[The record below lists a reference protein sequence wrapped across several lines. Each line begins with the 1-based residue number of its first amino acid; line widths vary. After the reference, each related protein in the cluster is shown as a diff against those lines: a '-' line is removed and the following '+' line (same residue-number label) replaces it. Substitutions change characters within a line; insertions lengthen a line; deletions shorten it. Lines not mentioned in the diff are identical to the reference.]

1 MPFQPPASP
10 RLLTAR
16 TALLS
21 CLLGLCLSLA
31 GAADA
36 LADALFDRIPGAKQ
50 VFFLAEFATQRV
62 IDGDDALTVR
72 GILHGKQVK
81 VVQTRGDAGRTFSIA
96 TDSALG
102 LTLADLI
109 PELRGFPGTDAFGLE
124 TLVVDEQKLTAAGTV
139 NVRGVD
145 FAASLDLKAKRL
157 DVAATGA
164 QAGKA
169 GIGLLIPALKDAPVV
184 SDFTF
189 ASAAFDL
196 NAKTFTTTDAL
207 NRARM
212 TALIDASRGGRNL
225 VLDLKPAAAAVSLG
239 DAIPA
244 LAGLPVLDNFT
255 LADLR
260 FDFAAK
266 AVTVDIACN
275 NALFT
280 GSATAAHGPRSLVLD
295 LKAAAQVVTLG
306 QVLPALKEAPVV
318 DGFSFKDLRC
328 DLAAR
333 RITLLGALNQAEM
346 TATLDLAKA
355 ERSLDLTPTS
365 GKATPG
371 QAIPAL
377 AGVPVLD
384 SCGLENLRCDLNTR
398 AVTALV
404 SLNRAQ
410 LTGALSAAQG
420 AGNLVLDLKAARPV
434 TLADA
439 LAGLGDLPVVND
451 FSFTDLRC
459 GLGTRTLSLTGAL
472 NQAGMT
478 ATIDGSK
485 GALNPV
491 FDLTPTAGK
500 ITPGQA
506 IPDLQGMPVLDAFG
520 LERLRCDLGAKAVTA
535 TASVN
540 SVVMAGGL
548 AKAPGGKGLVLD
560 LASAQGPVSLG
571 QVLTDL
577 AGAPVVNDFTFERL
591 HADLG
596 ARTLSLTGKLNAAE
610 MTAAVDAA
618 KGRRSIDF
626 TATAGKV
633 TPVQAIPDLAGLPV
647 MEALGLENL
656 RCDVSTKAVSATLS
670 LNQAMLTGSVDG
682 SKGPKALVFDLKAT
696 AGALTLGQALPDLAS
711 TAVINDFA
719 FTELRCDLGA
729 RTLALTGTLNDAA
742 MTATVDAAKGRR
754 SIDFA
759 ATTGK
764 VTPVQ
769 VFPALKDIPLLDAF
783 GLENLHCDL
792 SAKTLSATVS
802 LNEAELTGTVNAG
815 RGAKD
820 LGFSLTASKG
830 SVTLGDALPAVAQV
844 PGVNAFA
851 LEGLFLKDNA
861 FTADV
866 SFMKAHAALTLKKK
880 TTSAG
885 GKGLDLDLTP
895 VQGAVFD
902 LASLFPEL
910 ASLPGIND
918 FKLVDLNFDELAK
931 QLTASLNIGGILATL
946 RTDSEKSGGKT
957 GRVFTLTSPNLGL
970 GAIVSSLQGLPV
982 LGDLRFTELS
992 IGPGFVEAGVDFAG
1006 APVTLVENLAK
1017 GFAALD
1023 FGGLDVASVV
1033 PSLKNTVISDLK
1045 MASSLFLIMKNA
1057 GTISPDDFPEDRR
1070 SLLADFDFSKP
1081 LKAGV
1086 NLLASLNPGDL
1097 GKLAGPLKRLGLGAA
1112 KLPLNGSLPKGI
1124 FAFVEH
1130 AFKNK
1135 GQDPPPSLGASSL
1148 LKGITITVPVGAP
1161 RIAAVS
1167 KFATLD
1173 PAVLYVSGDLGA
1185 GSPWAALPKE
1195 LVKYKPTGDVDIAL
1209 QGGITLSIGSFK
1221 EDMVALVDLNVGEKA
1236 GALSLLA
1243 LDRGSWNDPFGI
1255 KGLTVKDGGYVLSLS
1270 DGPSGARADLSFF
1283 GTAKLHDKDQLAV
1296 SAVFQDKGGLPT
1308 LEYFEIAGPV
1318 SLADVAGGI
1327 PNGKGCI
1334 LRDLKVYPNGIEAQ
1348 AELKSGGF
1356 DGKFGFYLF
1365 DITVAGKSTL
1375 AAALDL
1381 NTDLATKTRKNFS
1394 LSVLAKIAPLKG
1406 DKAKFITAK
1415 LDTMEVANACL
1426 VLSSQSLPVVTLA
1439 DLKEGP
1445 AQDLFTRIFGKTSVP
1460 VRLDNVTLLSD
1471 FSTDIMG
1478 EIGQKLGKGAGG
1490 LKLGLDGGAVL
1501 NGAVGGLFDSD
1512 PLSLDLEILVD
1523 GGFSLDNLQ
1532 KAGLKLPTFLK
1543 SKPDKVGAG
1552 QKAGLILKVL
1562 DETCEVGLLSGFDV
1576 ELNKTTFDFTGTLGV
1591 QLAEED
1597 IGLSLTGSMAD
1608 TWKNALGIKG
1618 FAIEKVV
1625 VTGEVEEEAGDPSL
1639 KLGLAGETNILGRDF
1654 TLAGDASLGLG
1665 PGVPIPD
1672 GLGMLAASSQ
1682 LDEVGY
1688 KVIMAL
1694 LAGNEALAV
1703 IATPGN
1709 ILAIPVIAIG
1719 SCVFIAGSEVGL
1731 SIYDAVHH
1739 KKATFKELISAPG
1752 HNAKV
1757 VIDKFAKVEAWL
1769 LGAKELQLSFATP
1782 GASDVNLGIPDGVH
1796 LSGKIELFGGAIK
1809 TGTIHIPLS
1818 WIYKVAQAVSKSAT
1832 QPSDPSQ
1839 PDPEPMMMA
1848 KAPVSKAS
1856 ASTASLQ
1863 ATAQSYQTLRRIVAK
1878 ELGLSRQDPGVA
1890 YPKPTAQELQEL
1902 KSALHFTAPGG
1913 FTLGKVSFTGAEVSL
1928 QPFSVKSKAK
1938 VLGAE
1943 EDVEL
1948 SIRNGSLAMVLTNK
1962 LGGICETDLVFEY
1975 DRDSDAFTVAADL
1988 KDNPEFKQWLDH
2000 EILEGVQQIS
2010 STATQKFEALNQDL
2024 QDAQKAQAA
2033 AEQGLQAAQK
2043 AAQTVT
2049 KDAIARLQQSTDNYQ
2064 HDYEYAQSQYNKC
2077 SGWKKKFCQAKWYP
2091 RKGLAWDAWQAS
2103 KELLDDAEKALAE
2116 EKALEADVH
2125 AAQIK
2130 FDQAANAVALALK
2143 DAAAAGE
2150 IADILADGLEHFVAS
2165 AQRAGGLFS
2174 LDQAVLAGSTA
2185 DLAKGM
2191 PLVLDLFFTID
2202 GKKYEEFF
2210 AVSPADAAFNALSF
2224 GLLPVIVAE
2233 HVVEGMDT
2241 ALEKKLAPKFGAFTQ
2256 SAAAK
2261 LTTWIQ
2267 AHIYEL
2273 IGGTRE
2279 NMESRISN
2287 IQYELTQE
2295 KSRFKKVFDSLEKH
2309 AGSFEPG
2316 YQDLADTTD
2325 KILSTYEMTDF
2336 MPMSIQFGNR
2346 YIAVGHSALCLGVA
2360 DNGVDVYQQ
2369 NCKDVSTEQWTAAAL
2384 KDADGKDSG
2393 YVQLKSKGLCLKA
2406 KSLDP
2411 KSGQLLSLAQCN
2423 SGDEHEKW
2431 KVATKD
2437 GFFYEII
2444 NRFSQKCLHFDTEN
2458 ANDKSGYAVW
2468 TSCLGADS
2476 QAFRVLEDAQKP
2488 AFYPVND
2495 QVRANSGM
2503 CLAPDANFAQYFSKT
2518 TKGFSTADRDDH
2530 ARMTTRRHNLL
2541 YPAAC
2546 DGSARTRFNYV
2557 EKPDGALKIV
2567 HAPSGWCVA
2576 TDRTH
2581 GKDLVLAPCNNGKD
2595 MFWRTRDDNG
2605 DAFEI
2610 QHEADGLCI
2619 DLPAKSQRSGPGPES
2634 GAAQVTPCRRS
2645 PSQFLDFINN

>member
-1 MPFQPPASP
+1 MPSLSPTHARPA
-10 RLLTAR
+10 RMRRTAR
-16 TALLS
+16 VALFS

-31 GAADA
+31 GAAEA
-36 LADALFDRIPGAKQ
+36 LANELYDRIPGAKQ
-50 VFFLAEFATQRV
+50 VFFLANFATQHV
-62 IDGDDALTVR
+62 DETKDAVTVR
-72 GILHGKQVK
+72 GILNAKQVK
-81 VVQTRGDAGRTFSIA
+81 VVQTRGDEGRTFSIE

-102 LTLADLI
+102 LTLADLVT
-109 PELRGFPGTDAFGLE
+109 ELRAFPGTEAFGLE
-124 TLVVDEQKLTAAGTV
+124 KLVVDEQKLTAAGAV

-145 FAASLDLKAKRL
+145 FTASCDLKGKRL
-157 DVAATGA
+157 DVAATGS

-169 GIGLLIPALKDAPVV
+169 GIGQLIPALKDAPVV

-189 ASAAFDL
+189 AQATFDL
-196 NAKTFTTTDAL
+196 IAKTFTTTDAL
-207 NRARM
+207 NQARM
-212 TALIDASRGGRNL
+212 TALIDASHGGRNM
-225 VLDLKPAAAAVSLG
+225 VFDLRPAAGAVSLG

-244 LAGLPVLDNFT
+244 LKGLPVLDNFT

-266 AVTVDIACN
+266 AVTADIAYN
-275 NALFT
+275 NAHLT
-280 GSATAAHGPRSLVLD
+280 GSATAAGGPKSLVLD
-295 LKAAAQVVTLG
+295 LKAANQVVTLG
-306 QVLPALKEAPVV
+306 EVLPALNGAPVV
-318 DGFSFKDLRC
+318 DGFTFKDLRC
-328 DLAAR
+328 DLAAK

-377 AGVPVLD
+377 QGVPVLD
-384 SCGLENLRCDLNTR
+384 TFGLENLHCDLDSR

-410 LTGALSAAQG
+410 LTGTLSAAQG
-420 AGNLVLDLKAARPV
+420 SKDLVLDLRAARPV

-439 LAGLGDLPVVND
+439 LAGLGGLPVVND
-451 FSFTDLRC
+451 FTFSDLRC
-459 GLGTRTLSLTGAL
+459 DLGTRTLALTGAL
-472 NQAGMT
+472 NQAQMT
-478 ATIDGSK
+478 ATIDVSQ
-485 GALNPV
+485 GARNPA

-506 IPDLQGMPVLDAFG
+506 IPDLAGLPVLDAFG
-520 LERLRCDLGAKAVTA
+520 LERLRCDLGAKTVTA

-540 SVVMAGGL
+540 QAVLAGGL
-548 AKAPGGKGLVLD
+548 AKAPGGKGVVLD
-560 LASAQGPVSLG
+560 LASAKGPVSLG

-577 AGAPVVNDFTFERL
+577 AGAPVVGDFTFERL

-596 ARTLSLTGKLNAAE
+596 ARALSLTGKINAAE
-610 MTAAVDAA
+610 MTASVDAA
-618 KGRRSIDF
+618 KGQRSIDF
-626 TATAGKV
+626 TATAGKI

-647 MEALGLENL
+647 MDALGLENL
-656 RCDVSTKAVSATLS
+656 HCDVSTRAVSATLS
-670 LNQAMLTGSVDG
+670 LNKAMLAGSVDG
-682 SKGPKALVFDLKAT
+682 SKGKRALVFDLKAT
-696 AGALTLGQALPDLAS
+696 AGALTLGQALPNLAGV
-711 TAVINDFA
+711 AVVNDFA
-719 FTELRCDLGA
+719 FTDLRCDLGA
-729 RTLALTGTLNDAA
+729 RTLALTGKLNDAQ
-742 MTATVDAAKGRR
+742 MTATVDAAKGQR

-764 VTPVQ
+764 VTLVQ
-769 VFPALKDIPLLDAF
+769 VFPALKDLPLLDAF

-792 SAKTLSATVS
+792 SSKAVSATVS
-802 LNEAELTGTVNAG
+802 LNDAEMAG
-815 RGAKD
+815 SVDAAQGVQHLD
-820 LGFSLTASKG
+820 FSLTATKG
-830 SVTLGDALPAVAQV
+830 SVTLGDALPVVAQV

-851 LEGLFLKDNA
+851 LEGLFLKDSA

-866 SFMKAHAALTLKKK
+866 SFQKAHAALTLKRK
-880 TTSAG
+880 TASGG

-902 LASLFPEL
+902 LASLFPDL
-910 ASLPGIND
+910 AHLPGVSD
-918 FKLVDLNFDELAK
+918 FALVDLNFDELAR

-946 RTDSEKSGGKT
+946 RTDSEKTGGKT

-970 GAIVSSLQGLPV
+970 GAIVSSLKGLPV
-982 LGDLRFTELS
+982 LGDLKFTELS
-992 IGPGFVEAGVDFAG
+992 IGPGFIEASADLAG
-1006 APVTLVENLAK
+1006 APITLVENLAK

-1033 PSLKNTVISDLK
+1033 PSLKNTVISDLR
-1045 MASSLFLIMKNA
+1045 MASSLFLVMKNA

-1070 SLLADFDFSKP
+1070 SLLGDFDFSKT
-1081 LKAGV
+1081 LNAGV

-1161 RIAAVS
+1161 KIAAIS

-1173 PAVLYVSGDLGA
+1173 PAVLYVSGNLGT
-1185 GSPWAALPKE
+1185 GSPWAVLPKE
-1195 LVKYKPTGDVDIAL
+1195 LLKYKPTGEVDIAL
-1209 QGGITLSIGSFK
+1209 QGGVTLSIGNFK
-1221 EDMVALVDLNVGEKA
+1221 EDMAALVDLNVGEKA

-1243 LDRGSWNDPFGI
+1243 LDKGSWNDPFGI
-1255 KGLTVKDGGYVLSLS
+1255 KGLTVQDGGYVLSLS

-1318 SLADVAGGI
+1318 SLADVAGGLKA
-1327 PNGKGCI
+1327 GKGCI
-1334 LRDLKVYPNGIEAQ
+1334 LRDLKVYPDGIEAQ
-1348 AELKSGGF
+1348 AEFKSNGF
-1356 DGKFGFYLF
+1356 DGTFGLYLF
-1365 DITVAGKSTL
+1365 DLTVAGKSTL

-1381 NTDLATKTRKNFS
+1381 NTDLTTKTRKNFS
-1394 LSVLAKIAPLKG
+1394 LGTLAKIAPLKG
-1406 DKAKFITAK
+1406 KNAKLVTAK

-1426 VLSSQSLPVVTLA
+1426 VLSSKSLPVVTLA

-1471 FSTDIMG
+1471 FHTDMMG
-1478 EIGQKLGKGAGG
+1478 EIGDKLGKGAGS

-1523 GGFSLDNLQ
+1523 GGFSLSNLQ
-1532 KAGLKLPTFLK
+1532 KAGLKLPKFLK

-1597 IGLSLTGSMAD
+1597 IGLSLTGSMSD
-1608 TWKNALGIKG
+1608 TWQNALGIKG

-1672 GLGMLAASSQ
+1672 GLGMLAATSQ
-1682 LDEVGY
+1682 LDAVAYKILIFMEAGGLTVGLAA
-1688 KVIMAL
+1688 AL
-1694 LAGNEALAV
+1694 PGGIAL
-1703 IATPGN
+1703 
-1709 ILAIPVIAIG
+1709 IPVCA
-1719 SCVFIAGSEVGL
+1719 VAGSLTAASVMNAFITDL
-1731 SIYDAVHH
+1731 ATH
-1739 KKATFKELISAPG
+1739 KKVTLKGLLSAPG
-1752 HNAKV
+1752 HRLDQFCDKV
-1757 VIDKFAKVEAWL
+1757 AWL

-1782 GASDVNLGIPDGVH
+1782 GASDVNLGIPDGIH

-1809 TGTIHIPLS
+1809 TPTLHFPLS
-1818 WIYKVAQAVSKSAT
+1818 WIYKVAQAVSKAAT
-1832 QPSDPSQ
+1832 QPAVDPSQ
-1839 PDPEPMMMA
+1839 PDPMMMA
-1848 KAPVSKAS
+1848 AAPASKAPAS
-1856 ASTASLQ
+1856 AASLQ
-1863 ATAQSYQTLRRIVAK
+1863 ATAESYQALRRIVAK
-1878 ELGLSRQDPGVA
+1878 ELGLSSEDPGVA

-1902 KSALHFTAPGG
+1902 KDSLRFTVPGG
-1913 FTLGKVSFTGAEVSL
+1913 FTLGKVSFTGAEVDL
-1928 QPFSVKSKAK
+1928 LHFSVKTKAK
-1938 VLGAE
+1938 LFGVE

-1948 SIRNGSLAMVLTNK
+1948 SIRDGSLAMVLKNK
-1962 LGGICETDLVFEY
+1962 LGGICETDLIFEY
-1975 DRDSDAFTVAADL
+1975 DQASDAFTVAADL
-1988 KDNPEFKQWLDH
+1988 KDNAEFAKWLGD
-2000 EILEGVQQIS
+2000 EITAGIKQIS
-2010 STATQKFEALNQDL
+2010 ATANAKFNALNKDL
-2024 QDAQKAQAA
+2024 QDAQKVQKA
-2033 AEQGLQAAQK
+2033 AEQGLQDAQK

-2049 KDAIARLQQSTDNYQ
+2049 KDAVARLRQSTDNYQ

-2091 RKGLAWDAWQAS
+2091 RKGLAWDTWQAS

-2143 DAAAAGE
+2143 DVEAAEE
-2150 IADILADGLEHFVAS
+2150 IEDILADGLEHFVDK
-2165 AQRAGGLFS
+2165 AQGTAEGFALNEAF
-2174 LDQAVLAGSTA
+2174 LVGSTTE
-2185 DLAKGM
+2185 LAKGM
-2191 PLVLDLFFTID
+2191 PFVVEMFFTI
-2202 GKKYEEFF
+2202 GGTKYQEFF
-2210 AVSPADAAFNALSF
+2210 ALDPSSAEFNALSF
-2224 GLLPVIVAE
+2224 GLLPIIVAE
-2233 HVVEGMDT
+2233 HVVKDLDT
-2241 ALEKKLAPKFGAFTQ
+2241 TLEKKLAPKFGAFTQ
-2256 SAAAK
+2256 SAADR
-2261 LTTWIQ
+2261 LSTWVS

-2279 NMESRISN
+2279 NMEKQINN

-2295 KSRFKKVFDSLEKH
+2295 ESVYKKVFDSLEKH
-2309 AGSFEPG
+2309 AGTFQPG
-2316 YQDLADTTD
+2316 YQDLAATTD
-2325 KILSTYEMTDF
+2325 QILSTYEMTDF
-2336 MPMSIQFGNR
+2336 MPVSVQFQNR

-2369 NCKDVSTEQWTAAAL
+2369 NCKDVDTEQWTTTPL
-2384 KDADGKDSG
+2384 KDDKGQDTG
-2393 YVQLKSKGLCLKA
+2393 YVQLRSKGLCLKA
-2406 KSLDP
+2406 KNLAP

-2423 SGDEHEKW
+2423 GDDEHEKW

-2488 AFYPVND
+2488 MFYTVNA

-2503 CLAPDANFAQYFSKT
+2503 CLAPDDNFAQYFSKT
-2518 TKGFSTADRDDH
+2518 TKGFTTATREDH
-2530 ARMTTRRHNLL
+2530 KKMQSRRHDLL
-2541 YPAAC
+2541 YPSPC
-2546 DGSARTRFNYV
+2546 DGKPKGKFNYV
-2557 EKPDGALKIV
+2557 EKPDGTLKLV

-2576 TDRTH
+2576 TAGKH
-2581 GKDLVLAPCNNGKD
+2581 GNHLILAPCDNGEDK
-2595 MFWRTRDDNG
+2595 FWRTRDDNG
-2605 DAFEI
+2605 DAFEL
-2610 QHEADGLCI
+2610 QHMTDQQCI
-2619 DLPAKSQRSGPGPES
+2619 DLPSRSQRNGPAPES
-2634 GAAQVTPCRRS
+2634 GAARTTPCRRS
-2645 PSQFLDFINN
+2645 ASQYLDFIHN

>member
-1 MPFQPPASP
+1 MPFPSPTSP
-10 RLLTAR
+10 RLS
-16 TALLS
+16 TALLC
-21 CLLGLCLSLA
+21 CLLGLCLCLA
-31 GAADA
+31 DAADA
-36 LADALFDRIPGAKQ
+36 ADELYDRIPGARQ

-62 IDGDDALTVR
+62 IDGNDALTVR

-81 VVQTRGDAGRTFSIA
+81 VVQTRGDAGRAFSIE

-102 LTLADLI
+102 LTLADLVS
-109 PELRGFPGTDAFGLE
+109 ELRSFPGTDAFGLE
-124 TLVVDEQKLTAAGTV
+124 KLVVDEQKLTAAGTV

-157 DVAATGA
+157 DVAATDS

-169 GIGLLIPALKDAPVV
+169 GIGLLIPALANAPVV

-189 ASAAFDL
+189 AQATFDL
-196 NAKTFTTTDAL
+196 TAKTFTTTDAL
-207 NRARM
+207 NSARM
-212 TALIDASRGGRNL
+212 TALIDAGLGARNL
-225 VLDLKPAAAAVSLG
+225 VFDLKPAAVGAAVSLG

-244 LAGLPVLDNFT
+244 LAGLPILDSFT

-260 FDFAAK
+260 FDFGAK
-266 AVTVDIACN
+266 AVTADIAYN
-275 NALFT
+275 SAHFT
-280 GSATAAHGPRSLVLD
+280 GSATAASGPKSLVLD
-295 LKAAAQVVTLG
+295 LKAADRTVTLG

-318 DGFSFKDLRC
+318 DGFTFQNLRC

-346 TATLDLAKA
+346 TAT
-355 ERSLDLTPTS
+355 
-365 GKATPG
+365 
-371 QAIPAL
+371 
-377 AGVPVLD
+377 
-384 SCGLENLRCDLNTR
+384 
-398 AVTALV
+398 
-404 SLNRAQ
+404 
-410 LTGALSAAQG
+410 
-420 AGNLVLDLKAARPV
+420 
-434 TLADA
+434 
-439 LAGLGDLPVVND
+439 
-451 FSFTDLRC
+451 
-459 GLGTRTLSLTGAL
+459 
-472 NQAGMT
+472 
-478 ATIDGSK
+478 
-485 GALNPV
+485 
-491 FDLTPTAGK
+491 
-500 ITPGQA
+500 
-506 IPDLQGMPVLDAFG
+506 
-520 LERLRCDLGAKAVTA
+520 
-535 TASVN
+535 
-540 SVVMAGGL
+540 
-548 AKAPGGKGLVLD
+548 
-560 LASAQGPVSLG
+560 
-571 QVLTDL
+571 
-577 AGAPVVNDFTFERL
+577 
-591 HADLG
+591 
-596 ARTLSLTGKLNAAE
+596 
-610 MTAAVDAA
+610 VDAA
-618 KGRRSIDF
+618 KGQRSIDF

-670 LNQAMLTGSVDG
+670 LNSAMLTGSVDG

-696 AGALTLGQALPDLAS
+696 AGALTLGQAIPDLAG
-711 TAVINDFA
+711 TAVVNDFA
-719 FTELRCDLGA
+719 FTQLRCDLGA
-729 RTLALTGTLNDAA
+729 RTLALTGTLNDAQ

-759 ATTGK
+759 ATTGTI
-764 VTPVQ
+764 TPVQ
-769 VFPALKDIPLLDAF
+769 VFPALTDIPLLDEF

-792 SAKTLSATVS
+792 GTKAVSATLS
-802 LNEAELTGTVNAG
+802 LNDAEMTGTVDAA
-815 RGAKD
+815 RGAKN

-866 SFMKAHAALTLKKK
+866 SFSKAHASLTLKRK
-880 TTSAG
+880 TTSG
-885 GKGLDLDLTP
+885 GGRGLELDLTP

-902 LASLFPEL
+902 LASLFPDL
-910 ASLPGIND
+910 AHLPGISD

-931 QLTASLNIGGILATL
+931 QLTASLHIGGILATL
-946 RTDSEKSGGKT
+946 RTDSEKTGGKS
-957 GRVFTLTSPNLGL
+957 GRVFKLTSPNLGL
-970 GAIVSSLQGLPV
+970 GAIVSSLKGLPV
-982 LGDLRFTELS
+982 LGDLTFTELS
-992 IGPGFVEAGVDFAG
+992 IGPGFIEASVDFAG

-1033 PSLKNTVISDLK
+1033 PSLKNTVVADLK
-1045 MASSLFLIMKNA
+1045 MASSLFLVLKNA
-1057 GTISPDDFPEDRR
+1057 GKISSDDFPEDRR
-1070 SLLADFDFSKP
+1070 SLLADFDFSKT
-1081 LKAGV
+1081 LNAGV

-1124 FAFVEH
+1124 FAFMEH

-1161 RIAAVS
+1161 KIAAIS

-1195 LVKYKPTGDVDIAL
+1195 LHKYKPTGDVDIAL

-1221 EDMVALVDLNVGEKA
+1221 EDMAALVDLNVGDKA

-1243 LDRGSWNDPFGI
+1243 LDKGSWNDPFGI

-1296 SAVFQDKGGLPT
+1296 SAVFQEKGGLPT

-1334 LRDLKVYPNGIEAQ
+1334 LRDLKVYPNGIEAE

-1381 NTDLATKTRKNFS
+1381 NTDLTTKTRKNFS
-1394 LSVLAKIAPLKG
+1394 LGTLAKIAPLKG

-1426 VLSSQSLPVVTLA
+1426 VLSSKSLPVVTLA

-1471 FSTDIMG
+1471 FHTDIMG
-1478 EIGQKLGKGAGG
+1478 DIGDKLGKGAGG

-1501 NGAVGGLFDSD
+1501 NGAVGGLFDGD

-1597 IGLSLTGSMAD
+1597 IGLSLTGAMSD
-1608 TWKNALGIKG
+1608 TWQNALGIKG

-1672 GLGMLAASSQ
+1672 GLGMLAAASQ
-1682 LDEVGY
+1682 LDALGY
-1688 KVIMAL
+1688 KIIIFMEAGGLTVGLAAAVPGGIAL
-1694 LAGNEALAV
+1694 
-1703 IATPGN
+1703 
-1709 ILAIPVIAIG
+1709 IPVCA
-1719 SCVFIAGSEVGL
+1719 VAGSLTAASVL
-1731 SIYDAVHH
+1731 HDLIVDLATH
-1739 KKATFKELISAPG
+1739 KKIT
-1752 HNAKV
+1752 AKGLLSGPKKRLDEV
-1757 VIDKFAKVEAWL
+1757 CDKAAWL
-1769 LGAKELQLSFATP
+1769 MGAKELQMSFATP
-1782 GASDVNLGIPDGVH
+1782 GASDVNLGIPDGIH
-1796 LSGKIELFGGAIK
+1796 LSGKLEFFGGAIK
-1809 TGTIHIPLS
+1809 TPTIHIPLS
-1818 WIYKVAQAVSKSAT
+1818 WIYKVAQAVSKAAT

-1839 PDPEPMMMA
+1839 PEPEPMMMA
-1848 KAPVSKAS
+1848 TAPTHKAVAPASKAS
-1856 ASTASLQ
+1856 ASDASLQ
-1863 ATAQSYQTLRRIVAK
+1863 ATAQSYQILRRIVAK
-1878 ELGLSRQDPGVA
+1878 ELGLSSEDPGVA

-1902 KSALHFTAPGG
+1902 KDALHVTLPGG

-1938 VLGAE
+1938 LLGAE

-1948 SIRNGSLAMVLTNK
+1948 TIRNGSLAMVLKNK
-1962 LGGICETDLVFEY
+1962 LGGICETDLIFEY
-1975 DRDSDAFTVAADL
+1975 DRDNDAFTVAADL
-1988 KDNPEFKQWLDH
+1988 KDNADFAKWLGD
-2000 EILEGVQQIS
+2000 EITAGIKQIS
-2010 STATQKFEALNQDL
+2010 ATATDKFNALNKDL
-2024 QDAQKAQAA
+2024 QDAQKLQQA
-2033 AEQGLQAAQK
+2033 AEQDLLSAQK
-2043 AAQTVT
+2043 AAQAVT
-2049 KDAIARLQQSTDNYQ
+2049 KEAIDRLQSATDKYKS
-2064 HDYEYAQSQYNKC
+2064 DYEHDESEYNKC
-2077 SGWKKKFCQAKWYP
+2077 SGWKKLYCQGKWYP
-2091 RKGLAWDAWQAS
+2091 RKSLAWETWQAS
-2103 KELLDDAEKALAE
+2103 AELLEDAKKALAE

-2143 DAAAAGE
+2143 DVEAAEE
-2150 IADILADGLEHFVAS
+2150 ISDILADGLEHFVEK
-2165 AQRAGGLFS
+2165 AQGTAEGFALNEAF
-2174 LDQAVLAGSTA
+2174 LVGSTTE
-2185 DLAKGM
+2185 LAKGM
-2191 PLVLDLFFTID
+2191 PFVVELIFTI
-2202 GKKYEEFF
+2202 GGAKYSEFF
-2210 AVSPADAAFNALSF
+2210 ALSPASVEFNALSF

-2233 HVVEGMDT
+2233 HVVKDLDAT
-2241 ALEKKLAPKFGAFTQ
+2241 LEKKLAPKFGAFTS
-2256 SAAAK
+2256 SAADK
-2261 LTTWIQ
+2261 LATWVS

-2279 NMESRISN
+2279 NMESQIN
-2287 IQYELTQE
+2287 QIQYELTQE
-2295 KSRFKKVFDSLEKH
+2295 ESVYKKVFDSLEKH
-2309 AGSFEPG
+2309 AGAFQPG
-2316 YQDLADTTD
+2316 YKDLAATTD
-2325 KILSTYEMTDF
+2325 KILATYEMTDF
-2336 MPMSIQFGNR
+2336 MPESIQFGNR
-2346 YIAVGHSALCLGVA
+2346 YLAVGHSALCLGVA

-2369 NCKDVSTEQWTAAAL
+2369 NCKDVSTEQWATTPL
-2384 KDADGKDSG
+2384 KDDKGQDTG

-2406 KSLDP
+2406 QGMDN
-2411 KSGQLLSLAQCN
+2411 KSGQLLSLSQCA
-2423 SGDEHEKW
+2423 GDDEHEKW
-2431 KVATKD
+2431 KVASKD
-2437 GFFYEII
+2437 GFFYKMV

-2458 ANDKSGYAVW
+2458 ANDKAGYAVW

-2476 QAFRVLEDAQKP
+2476 QSFRVLEDAEKP

-2495 QVRANSGM
+2495 EVRASSGM
-2503 CLAPDANFAQYFSKT
+2503 CLAPDPGFAQYFAKT
-2518 TKGFSTADRDDH
+2518 TKGFTTATRDDH
-2530 ARMTTRRHNLL
+2530 AKMKTRRHDLL

-2557 EKPDGALKIV
+2557 EKPDGALKLV

-2576 TDRTH
+2576 TAGKH
-2581 GKDLVLAPCNNGKD
+2581 GNHLILAPCDNDKD

-2605 DAFEI
+2605 DAFAL
-2610 QHEADGLCI
+2610 QHESDGQCI
-2619 DLPAKSQRSGPGPES
+2619 DLPATAQRSGAGPES
-2634 GAAQVTPCRRS
+2634 KAARVAPCRRS
-2645 PSQFLDFINN
+2645 ASQFLDFSRN